1 MPPKKEV
8 VAGEALLS
16 GFLDKETKLLAAAF
30 LSSTAPDKFDYDIMA
45 TLTGNTAGSL
55 KKMCKYYQTGPPVKK
70 KALEAHPSF
79 AAYLGQAGVAAPASA
94 GGDSKPAAASKVT
107 KKRKAASEVPEEDA
121 EDGAKDLAPA
131 SAADKSEAEKSDS
144 KKKAPPAKKEKKGPT
159 KKRIPVKGPN
169 APKKA
174 AKKEPASEE
183 EVVKDKSTEDSADGG
198 DGLGEYSY
206 LKNLETWLNNTDS
219 ELGDEIADD
228 I

>member
-30 LSSTAPDKFDYDIMA
+30 LSSTAPDKFDYDVMA

-55 KKMCKYYQTGPPVKK
+55 KKMWPPVKK

-94 GGDSKPAAASKVT
+94 GGDSKPAAAAKVT
-107 KKRKAASEVPEEDA
+107 KKRKAADEVPDDA
-121 EDGAKDLAPA
+121 EDSTKDLAPP

-159 KKRIPVKGPN
+159 KKRVPVKGPN

-183 EVVKDKSTEDSADGG
+183 EVVKDKSAENSADGG
-198 DGLGEYSY
+198 DGLGGEM
-206 LKNLETWLNNTDS
+206 E
-219 ELGDEIADD
+219 DD

>member
-30 LSSTAPDKFDYDIMA
+30 LSSTAPDKFDYDVMA

-55 KKMCKYYQTGPPVKK
+55 KKMWPPVKK

-79 AAYLGQAGVAAPASA
+79 AAFLGQAGVAAASPA
-94 GGDSKPAAASKVT
+94 GGNSKPAAAAKVT
-107 KKRKAASEVPEEDA
+107 KKRKAPSEAPEEDA
-121 EDGAKDLAPA
+121 EDGAKDLAPP

-159 KKRIPVKGPN
+159 KKRVPVKGPN

-174 AKKEPASEE
+174 AKKEPAFEE
-183 EVVKDKSTEDSADGG
+183 EVVKDKSAEDSADGG

-219 ELGDEIADD
+219 ELGGEMEDD

>member
-30 LSSTAPDKFDYDIMA
+30 LSSTAPDKFDYDVMA

-55 KKMCKYYQTGPPVKK
+55 KKMWPPVKK

-79 AAYLGQAGVAAPASA
+79 AAFLGQAGVAAPAST
-94 GGDSKPAAASKVT
+94 GGDPKPAATAKVT
-107 KKRKAASEVPEEDA
+107 KKRKAADEAPEEDA
-121 EDGAKDLAPA
+121 EDNAKDLAPA
-131 SAADKSEAEKSDS
+131 SAADKSEGEKSDS
-144 KKKAPPAKKEKKGPT
+144 KKKAPAAKKEKKAPT
-159 KKRIPVKGPN
+159 KKRVPVKGPN

-174 AKKEPASEE
+174 AKKEPTPEEE
-183 EVVKDKSTEDSADGG
+183 EVVKDKSAEDSADGG

-206 LKNLETWLNNTDS
+206 LKNLETWLNNTNS
-219 ELGDEIADD
+219 ELGGEIEDD

>member
-30 LSSTAPDKFDYDIMA
+30 LSSTAPDKFDYDVMA

-55 KKMCKYYQTGPPVKK
+55 KKMWPPVKK

-94 GGDSKPAAASKVT
+94 GGDSKPAAAAKVT
-107 KKRKAASEVPEEDA
+107 KKRKAASEAPEEDA
-121 EDGAKDLAPA
+121 EDGAKDLAPP

-159 KKRIPVKGPN
+159 KKRVPVKGPN

-183 EVVKDKSTEDSADGG
+183 EVVKDKSAEDSADGG

-219 ELGDEIADD
+219 ELGGEIQDD
-228 I
+228 V